1 MPRILK
7 RPMFRSGGSVDTN
20 KNNGIMTGLVDRKGY
35 NIGGIDREKLKA
47 DTQTISDLLA
57 EFAPISKTRVPYG
70 QFGLNIASGMSIT
83 DALKDPYKQFTTA
96 DDARRALLAKRE
108 QGALS
113 TALAGQLKKPKTPTT
128 KEVRNISDKPLF
140 GIEPG
145 GKGFVTDAQIVSAP
159 GKLVKPTAGGLDIQF
174 NADGSI
180 KSITEGGVSD
190 TKAAREAS
198 QVKIKAFQMNNAAQN
213 LISNL
218 HNAKTGPMGSTIMA
232 LDSTGAQLKQL
243 ANTFGFKTTGKNK
256 TYDEQGD
263 AVDKYIEKHFGS
275 GIGGDAEKFAKIKS
289 VSINLAYLMARID
302 EPGGRFTDRDIALK
316 MEEMGLG
323 ADPERTIKVLINSL
337 QIRNSNAA
345 FEYKELTGG
354 KILDWSD
361 IDVVGEMPS
370 LGEDTTGKKTI
381 RGKVIDNDP
390 AGIRNN

>member
-1 MPRILK
+1 MSRILK
-7 RPMFRSGGSVDTN
+7 RPMFRRGGSPN
-20 KNNGIMTGLVDRKGY
+20 QGIMTGLVDRKGY
-35 NIGGIDREKLKA
+35 NIGGIDRERLEA
-47 DTQTISDLLA
+47 DTRTITDLLD
-57 EFAPISKTRVPYG
+57 EYAPISKTRVPYG
-70 QFGLNIASGMSIT
+70 QFGLNIASGMSLT
-83 DALKDPYKQFTTA
+83 DALKDPYKQFTTK
-96 DDARRALLAKRE
+96 DDARRALIDKRK

-145 GKGFVTDAQIVSAP
+145 GKGFVTDAQILSAQ
-159 GKLVKPTAGGLDIQF
+159 GKLTKPTAGGLDIQF

-190 TKAAREAS
+190 TKAAKEAS

-218 HNAKTGPMGSTIMA
+218 NNAKTGPMGATIMA
-232 LDSTGAQLKQL
+232 LDSTGAQFKQL
-243 ANTFGFKTTGKNK
+243 ANSFGFKTTGANK

-263 AVDKYIEKHFGS
+263 AVDQYIEKHFGS
-275 GIGGDAEKFAKIKS
+275 TIGGDAEKFAKIKS
-289 VSINLAYLMARID
+289 VAINLAYLMARID

-323 ADPERTIKVLINSL
+323 ADPERTIAVLINSL

-361 IDVVGEMPS
+361 IDVVGKIPS
-370 LGEDTTGKKTI
+370 FGEDTTQKKTI
-381 RGKVIDNDP
+381 RGKVVDDNDP
-390 AGIRNN
+390 AGIR

>member
-1 MPRILK
+1 
-7 RPMFRSGGSVDTN
+7 
-20 KNNGIMTGLVDRKGY
+20 
-35 NIGGIDREKLKA
+35 
-47 DTQTISDLLA
+47 
-57 EFAPISKTRVPYG
+57 
-70 QFGLNIASGMSIT
+70 
-83 DALKDPYKQFTTA
+83 
-96 DDARRALLAKRE
+96 
-108 QGALS
+108 
-113 TALAGQLKKPKTPTT
+113 
-128 KEVRNISDKPLF
+128 LF

-145 GKGFVTDAQIVSAP
+145 GKGFVTNAQILSAP

-190 TKAAREAS
+190 TKAAREGS

-218 HNAKTGPMGSTIMA
+218 NNAKTGPVGSTIMA

-243 ANTFGFKTTGKNK
+243 ANTFGFKTTGPKEK
-256 TYDEQGD
+256 RTYDEQGD
-263 AVDKYIEKHFGS
+263 AVDRYIEKHFGS

-323 ADPERTIKVLINSL
+323 ADPERTIAVLINSL

-345 FEYKELTGG
+345 FEYKELTG
-354 KILDWSD
+354 KELDWSD
-361 IDVVGEMPS
+361 IDVVGKMPS
-370 LGEDTTGKKTI
+370 LGKEDTTGKKTI
-381 RGKVIDNDP
+381 RGKVIEDP

>member
-1 MPRILK
+1 
-7 RPMFRSGGSVDTN
+7 MFRRGGSPN
-20 KNNGIMTGLVDRKGY
+20 QGIMTGLVDRKGY
-35 NIGGIDREKLKA
+35 DIGGIDREKLEA
-47 DTQTISDLLA
+47 DTRTITDLLSEYA
-57 EFAPISKTRVPYG
+57 HIPKTRLPIG
-70 QFGLNIASGMSIT
+70 QFGLNIASGMPIT
-83 DALKDPYKQFTTA
+83 EALRDPYKQFTTA
-96 DDARRALLAKRE
+96 DDARRAVLAKRK

-218 HNAKTGPMGSTIMA
+218 NNAKTGPMGATIMA
-232 LDSTGAQLKQL
+232 LDSTGAQFKQL
-243 ANTFGFKTTGKNK
+243 ANSFGFKTTGANK

-263 AVDKYIEKHFGS
+263 AVDQYIEKHFGS
-275 GIGGDAEKFAKIKS
+275 TIGGDAEKFAKIKS

-370 LGEDTTGKKTI
+370 LGKEDTTGKKTI
-381 RGKVIDNDP
+381 RGKVIEDP
-390 AGIRNN
+390 AGIRVN

>member
-1 MPRILK
+1 MSRILK
-7 RPMFRSGGSVDTN
+7 RPMFRLGGSSNEGV
-20 KNNGIMTGLVDRKGY
+20 MTGLVNRKGY
-35 NIGGIDREKLKA
+35 QEDGFVTSIGQRASELTPELEALLRQYTPKTSLPLGAVGANLLRGKGFRESL
-47 DTQTISDLLA
+47 I
-57 EFAPISKTRVPYG
+57 
-70 QFGLNIASGMSIT
+70 
-83 DALKDPYKQFTTA
+83 DPYLDYTKK
-96 DDARRALLAKRE
+96 DDAREAAIKSGAAKLGIGQALKV
-108 QGALS
+108 
-113 TALAGQLKKPKTPTT
+113 PKDSRTSAVKNAMSLGLIPGT
-128 KEVRNISDKPLF
+128 KEFNDYVTAATI
-140 GIEPG
+140 
-145 GKGFVTDAQIVSAP
+145 KG
-159 GKLVKPTAGGLDIQF
+159 GGLDIQF
-174 NADGSI
+174 NADGTL
-180 KSITEGGVSD
+180 KSISEGGSS
-190 TKAAREAS
+190 TGKQKQKATS
-198 QVKIKAFQMNNAAQN
+198 VKITTFQMNNAAQN

-243 ANTFGFKTTGKNK
+243 ANTFGFRTTGKDK

>member
-1 MPRILK
+1 MSRILK
-7 RPMFRSGGSVDTN
+7 RPMFRSGGSTN
-20 KNNGIMTGLVDRKGY
+20 EGIMHGLVDRKGY

-57 EFAPISKTRVPYG
+57 EFAPISKTKLPIG
-70 QFGLNIASGMSIT
+70 QVGANLVAGMGFR
-83 DALKDPYKQFTTA
+83 DAIQDPYKQFTTA
-96 DDARRALLAKRE
+96 DDQRRALLAKRE

-113 TALAGQLKKPKTPTT
+113 TALAGQLKEPKVPTT

-145 GKGFVTDAQIVSAP
+145 EKGFVTNAQILSAP

-190 TKAAREAS
+190 TKAAREGS

-218 HNAKTGPMGSTIMA
+218 HNAKTGPVGSTIMA

-263 AVDKYIEKHFGS
+263 AVDRYIEKHFGS

-323 ADPERTIKVLINSL
+323 ADPERTIAVLINSL
-337 QIRNSNAA
+337 QIRNSNAS
-345 FEYKELTGG
+345 FEYKELTG
-354 KILDWSD
+354 KELDWSD
-361 IDVVGEMPS
+361 IDVVGKMPS
-370 LGEDTTGKKTI
+370 LGKEDTTGKKTI
-381 RGKVIDNDP
+381 RGKVIEDP
-390 AGIRNN
+390 AGIRVN

>member
-1 MPRILK
+1 
-7 RPMFRSGGSVDTN
+7 MFRRGGSPN
-20 KNNGIMTGLVDRKGY
+20 QGIMTGLVDRKGY
-35 NIGGIDREKLKA
+35 NIGGIDRERLEA
-47 DTQTISDLLA
+47 DTRTITDLLD
-57 EFAPISKTRVPYG
+57 EYAPISKTRLPIG
-70 QFGLNIASGMSIT
+70 QFGLNLASGMPIT
-83 DALKDPYKQFTTA
+83 EALRDPYKQFTTT
-96 DDARRALLAKRE
+96 DDARRALLAKRK
-108 QGALS
+108 QGAVS

-145 GKGFVTDAQIVSAP
+145 GKGFVTDAQILSAQ
-159 GKLVKPTAGGLDIQF
+159 GKLTKPTAGGLDIQF

-190 TKAAREAS
+190 NKAAKEAS

-213 LISNL
+213 LIGNL
-218 HNAKTGPMGSTIMA
+218 QGAKTGPVGATIMA
-232 LDSTGAQLKQL
+232 LDNTGAQLKQL
-243 ANTFGFKTTGKNK
+243 ANSFGFKTTGANK

-263 AVDKYIEKHFGS
+263 AVDQYIEKHFGS

-289 VSINLAYLMARID
+289 VAINLAYLMARID

-323 ADPERTIKVLINSL
+323 ADPERTIAVLINSL

-361 IDVVGEMPS
+361 IDVVGKIPS
-370 LGEDTTGKKTI
+370 FGEDTTQKKTI
-381 RGKVIDNDP
+381 RGKVVDENDP
-390 AGIRNN
+390 VGIR